1 MPMLR
6 NIEAE
11 RIRNGFTKDK
21 LAKKLG
27 VSTKSYYNWIYEKT
41 DIPSSILM
49 ELAKIFGTSVGYL
62 LSGSISGYTEKGGE
76 KTDV

>member
-21 LAKKLG
+21 LANMSTLRKK
-27 VSTKSYYNWIYEKT
+27 EK
-41 DIPSSILM
+41 DS
-49 ELAKIFGTSVGYL
+49 EVK
-62 LSGSISGYTEKGGE
+62 K
-76 KTDV
+76 

>member
-1 MPMLR
+1 MLR

-27 VSTKSYYNWIYEKT
+27 VSTKTYYNWIYEK
-41 DIPSSILM
+41 
-49 ELAKIFGTSVGYL
+49 ERW
-62 LSGSISGYTEKGGE
+62 
-76 KTDV
+76 